1 MTSIAVAGRMIYLHL
16 TTRWFSEIQPWYL
29 LCQLKQNHTKS
40 GCAQSGDAACGSA
53 RTLSLALG
61 SLLLFAFPGSF
72 QQLAAAFCKISQM
85 ARKCMDLYV
94 MNIYVY
100 IYIMWACLSVPQ
112 RAKIW
117 LMLILEDYFCFLG
130 ERKPLFS
137 SLFVVCHQN
146 PCSLTD
152 KGLHSSSSPSQ
163 EANASVMSTNSSAQR
178 PWRVGHFTTFWL
190 RNERPPKL

>member
-94 MNIYVY
+94 MNICIY
-100 IYIMWACLSVPQ
+100 IYIYHLGVPVCTPMGKNLANPNSRRLLLFFGGKESSLLKPFCSLSTKPMLLNRQ
-112 RAKIW
+112 RAAF
-117 LMLILEDYFCFLG
+117 LILSLARSQCFCD
-130 ERKPLFS
+130 
-137 SLFVVCHQN
+137 VH
-146 PCSLTD
+146 
-152 KGLHSSSSPSQ
+152 
-163 EANASVMSTNSSAQR
+163 
-178 PWRVGHFTTFWL
+178 
-190 RNERPPKL
+190 